1 MAGPNGERCGDCQC
15 WSYQRDIMGVC
26 RARAP
31 VGIALSVADSQN
43 CTVVLPMMEKDDWC
57 VHDFLKCRNPES

>member
-1 MAGPNGERCGDCQC
+1 
-15 WSYQRDIMGVC
+15 MGVC